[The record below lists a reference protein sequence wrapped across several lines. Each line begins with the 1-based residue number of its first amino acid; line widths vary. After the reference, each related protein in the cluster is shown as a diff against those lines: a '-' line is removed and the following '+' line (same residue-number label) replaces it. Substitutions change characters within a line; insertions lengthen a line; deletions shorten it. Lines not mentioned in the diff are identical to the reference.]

1 MSHDQVGSED
11 PLLEV
16 PITTLR
22 LPIFCSD
29 NKPFIFIKVI
39 NDSDKYRISMNPD
52 FLKNYNLKF
61 KILRDLTLNNFLS
74 SLKGSV
80 KNTIKIGNGDDNTVK
95 IFLKLPNKEKTQISK
110 HTIILENDGLP
121 GRTIIDKYQIT
132 IEENGSRNVIYIID
146 RVFYGK
152 RNSSIAFISEEYDN
166 LLEFLVDYNK
176 LL

>member
-1 MSHDQVGSED
+1 MSNESGVDKQ
-11 PLLEV
+11 PPI

-22 LPIFCSD
+22 LPIFCSE
-29 NKPFIFIKVI
+29 NKPFIFVKVL
-39 NDSDKYRISMNPD
+39 NDSDKYRVSVNPE

-61 KILRDLTLNNFLS
+61 KILRDESLDNFIRTLRGPTKLA
-74 SLKGSV
+74 L
-80 KNTIKIGNGDDNTVK
+80 KIGQGNENAVAYY
-95 IFLKLPNKEKTQISK
+95 LKLPSRKKAHIQK
-110 HTIILENDGLP
+110 HTIVLENDGLP
-121 GRTIIDKYQIT
+121 GKTIIDKYQIT
-132 IEENGSRNVIYIID
+132 IEENGSRNIIYIID

>member
-52 FLKNYNLKF
+52 FLINYNLKF

-95 IFLKLPNKEKTQISK
+95 IFLKLPNI
-110 HTIILENDGLP
+110 
-121 GRTIIDKYQIT
+121 
-132 IEENGSRNVIYIID
+132 
-146 RVFYGK
+146 
-152 RNSSIAFISEEYDN
+152 
-166 LLEFLVDYNK
+166 
-176 LL
+176 